1 MNNQS
6 NQRQVGRMTG
16 RISVDAG
23 LMNYRERLAQASVCS
38 AIGRPSSVSYRRAAG
53 VVVAMLL
60 LVLALSVGASAQTAG
75 IGCLYLTPGTSG
87 GGQVFAGIERAPG
100 IGLSIVAESRGSL
113 EFSVAGRSFP
123 EMVARY
129 NGELCSGPYVFAP

>member
-16 RISVDAG
+16 RIAVDAG
-23 LMNYRERLAQASVCS
+23 IMNYREQLARASNSS
-38 AIGRPSSVSYRRAAG
+38 ASRRSSSVNNRRGTG

-60 LVLALSVGASAQTAG
+60 LVLALSVGAAAQVAG
-75 IGCLYLTPGTSG
+75 IGCAYLTPGSSG
-87 GGQVFAGIERAPG
+87 SGSAFAGIERAPG
-100 IGLSIVAESRGSL
+100 IGLSIVAESSGSFEL
-113 EFSVAGRSFP
+113 SAAGRNLL
-123 EMVARY
+123 EVVARY